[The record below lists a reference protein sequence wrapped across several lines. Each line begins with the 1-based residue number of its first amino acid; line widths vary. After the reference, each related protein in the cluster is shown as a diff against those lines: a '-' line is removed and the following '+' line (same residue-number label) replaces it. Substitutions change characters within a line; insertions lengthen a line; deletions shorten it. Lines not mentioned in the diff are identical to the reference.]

1 MRSGEKA
8 ASEKCPTNGC
18 QPDKVPSKK
27 DPTVGNNANGSC
39 GREEEDSDTS

>member
-8 ASEKCPTNGC
+8 RSEKCPTNEC
-18 QPDKVPSKK
+18 QLDKVPSKK
-27 DPTVGNNANGSC
+27 DPTVGNNVKGSC